1 MPLDAEIL
9 PAGWPATAE
18 LLQEWRYLPDDVAA
32 GVGAGKSRRAIGS
45 DTTRG
50 ARMKI
55 LLTGFEPF
63 GPHDSNPSERIMEK
77 LREEARSRH
86 PIHLFTA
93 VLPTQ
98 YGAAGTQIRR
108 LIRRIRPAAV
118 VCLGLAAS
126 RDTISLERAALN
138 LDDDL
143 LPDTAGEVR
152 RVRLILRNGPAAY
165 WSTLP
170 LERMRQALERRG
182 IPSSLSNHAG
192 TYVCNH
198 VFYVARQE
206 IEKIGSRARCGLIHV
221 PGLRRGARAE
231 ARRGIR
237 LRRMVEA
244 VECCLGV
251 LCAPRSSTDDPEQS
265 RKS

>member
-1 MPLDAEIL
+1 M
-9 PAGWPATAE
+9 
-18 LLQEWRYLPDDVAA
+18 R
-32 GVGAGKSRRAIGS
+32 
-45 DTTRG
+45 
-50 ARMKI
+50 I

-63 GPHDSNPSERIMEK
+63 GLHASNSSEQIVRK
-77 LREEARSRH
+77 LREKAHSR
-86 PIHLFTA
+86 PPLHLFPA

-98 YGAAGTQIRR
+98 YRAAGAQIRR
-108 LIRRIRPAAV
+108 LIRRFRPEAV

-152 RVRLILRNGPAAY
+152 RGRRILRQGPAAY

-170 LERMRQALERRG
+170 LERMRQALERLG

-198 VFYVARQE
+198 VFYVACHE

-221 PGLRRGARAE
+221 PGLRRRANAG
-231 ARRGIR
+231 ARRGMP

-244 VECCLGV
+244 VECCLEV
-251 LCAPRSSTDDPEQS
+251 LCPPRSSTDAPHQS

>member
-1 MPLDAEIL
+1 
-9 PAGWPATAE
+9 
-18 LLQEWRYLPDDVAA
+18 
-32 GVGAGKSRRAIGS
+32 
-45 DTTRG
+45 
-50 ARMKI
+50 MKI

-63 GPHDSNPSERIMEK
+63 GPHDSNPSERIVQK
-77 LREEARSRH
+77 LREEAHSR
-86 PIHLFTA
+86 PSIHLFPA

-98 YGAAGTQIRR
+98 YAAAGTQIRR
-108 LIRRIRPAAV
+108 WIRRLRPAAV

-152 RVRLILRNGPAAY
+152 RGRRILPNGPAAY

-170 LERMRQALERRG
+170 LERMRQALERLG

-198 VFYVARQE
+198 VFYVARHE
-206 IEKIGSRARCGLIHV
+206 IEKIGSPARCGLIHV
-221 PGLRRGARAE
+221 PGLRRRGNAG
-231 ARRGIR
+231 ARRGMS

-244 VECCLGV
+244 VECCLEV
-251 LCAPRSSTDDPEQS
+251 LCAPRSSTDAHYQS